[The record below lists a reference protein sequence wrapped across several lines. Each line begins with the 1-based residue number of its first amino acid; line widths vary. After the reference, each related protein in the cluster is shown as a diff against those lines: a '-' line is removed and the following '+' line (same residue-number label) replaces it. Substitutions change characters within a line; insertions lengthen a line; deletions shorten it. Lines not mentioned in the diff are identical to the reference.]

1 MMTRVMHISS
11 FTVSGRP
18 FGMLK
23 QYFVRRDDVFIRDFP
38 YLFGRDTSYDRI
50 LRNVVKDHGSGTYH
64 GMITYRHAPTDGS
77 MRTYPHAVADR
88 YWLRCFQAQ
97 IPLLSHYRVTGTSED
112 YSGRNEAH
120 VANRYW
126 TRVKEGNFKVHIGH
140 AKEMGVESKVKVN
153 AMLDHDL
160 FVIRTEYL
168 LEQFLSAF
176 CIRRTGLIIFQNQ
189 FVSLVLPVMRNIH
202 RMAYESFLARYKLH
216 YFFRCHK
223 VYLLLAHHVEKVSME
238 STSVYRI
245 PIWRILAPHFHLQLV
260 NPYFIKQLH
269 GHKSDVADAQWIAEC
284 PMKNFISSSFVPP
297 EDIQQFR
304 QYDRRIFVLDEE
316 IVRKLSKL
324 DAVMQRCNIRLSNYV
339 SNVDCKSY
347 KDVVRKISEGV
358 TDPEILIEEIHGRI
372 IKHHGRETILA
383 SLTGVVSQAEVDV
396 LRQLREELDLA
407 EEHKQECLE
416 RMLDI
421 CKEKYP
427 DELRRLQTIP
437 GVKERTATSLIAEIG
452 TDMSKFETANHLAA
466 WSGLRPRNDESN
478 RKFKSRR
485 ITHGNVYLRK
495 NIIQCAWA
503 ASRTKNCFF
512 SRFSYHQT
520 QVRKKNKMKVIVS
533 VARKL
538 LVAAWHVI
546 HDKTDYVDFQKQD
559 RQSPASNG

>member
-1 MMTRVMHISS
+1 MRSVC
-11 FTVSGRP
+11 G
-18 FGMLK
+18 L
-23 QYFVRRDDVFIRDFP
+23 DVHKDSV
-38 YLFGRDTSYDRI
+38 YLCI
-50 LRNVVKDHGSGTYH
+50 L
-64 GMITYRHAPTDGS
+64 
-77 MRTYPHAVADR
+77 
-88 YWLRCFQAQ
+88 
-97 IPLLSHYRVTGTSED
+97 SED
-112 YSGRNEAH
+112 GELI
-120 VANRYW
+120 
-126 TRVKEGNFKVHIGH
+126 EKVF
-140 AKEMGVESKVKVN
+140 GV
-153 AMLDHDL
+153 L
-160 FVIRTEYL
+160 T
-168 LEQFLSAF
+168 
-176 CIRRTGLIIFQNQ
+176 FQLHQ
-189 FVSLVLPVMRNIH
+189 MRD
-202 RMAYESFLARYKLH
+202 
-216 YFFRCHK
+216 
-223 VYLLLAHHVEKVSME
+223 LLLAHHVEKVSME
-238 STSVYRI
+238 STSVYWI

-260 NPYFIKQLH
+260 NPYFIKQLP

-284 PMKNFISSSFVPP
+284 TMKNLISSSFVPP
-297 EDIQQFR
+297 EDIQQLR
-304 QYDRRIFVLDEE
+304 QYDRRIFDLDEE

-358 TDPEILIEEIHGRI
+358 TDPEILIEVIHGRI

-383 SLTGVVSQAEVDV
+383 SLTGVVSQAEIDV

-416 RMLDI
+416 RMLEI
-421 CKEKYP
+421 CQEKYP

-437 GVKERTATSLIAEIG
+437 GVSERTATSLIAEIG

-495 NIIQCAWA
+495 NIIQCAWS
-503 ASRTKNCFF
+503 ASRTKDCFF

-520 QVRKKNKMKVIVS
+520 QVRKKNKMKVIVA

>member
-1 MMTRVMHISS
+1 MRSVC
-11 FTVSGRP
+11 G
-18 FGMLK
+18 L
-23 QYFVRRDDVFIRDFP
+23 DVHKDSV
-38 YLFGRDTSYDRI
+38 YLCI
-50 LRNVVKDHGSGTYH
+50 L
-64 GMITYRHAPTDGS
+64 
-77 MRTYPHAVADR
+77 
-88 YWLRCFQAQ
+88 
-97 IPLLSHYRVTGTSED
+97 SED
-112 YSGRNEAH
+112 GELI
-120 VANRYW
+120 
-126 TRVKEGNFKVHIGH
+126 EKVF
-140 AKEMGVESKVKVN
+140 GV
-153 AMLDHDL
+153 L
-160 FVIRTEYL
+160 T
-168 LEQFLSAF
+168 
-176 CIRRTGLIIFQNQ
+176 FQLHQ
-189 FVSLVLPVMRNIH
+189 MRD
-202 RMAYESFLARYKLH
+202 
-216 YFFRCHK
+216 
-223 VYLLLAHHVEKVSME
+223 LLLAHHVEKVSME
-238 STSVYRI
+238 STSVYWI

-260 NPYFIKQLH
+260 NPYFIKQLP

-284 PMKNFISSSFVPP
+284 TMKNLISSSFVPP
-297 EDIQQFR
+297 EDIQQLR
-304 QYDRRIFVLDEE
+304 QYDRRIFDLDEE

-407 EEHKQECLE
+407 EKHKQECLE
-416 RMLDI
+416 RMLEI
-421 CKEKYP
+421 CQEKYP

-452 TDMSKFETANHLAA
+452 TDMSKFETANHLTA

-495 NIIQCAWA
+495 NIIQCAWG

-520 QVRKKNKMKVIVS
+520 QVRKKNKMKVIVA

>member
-1 MMTRVMHISS
+1 MRSVC
-11 FTVSGRP
+11 G
-18 FGMLK
+18 L
-23 QYFVRRDDVFIRDFP
+23 DVHKDSV
-38 YLFGRDTSYDRI
+38 YLCI
-50 LRNVVKDHGSGTYH
+50 L
-64 GMITYRHAPTDGS
+64 
-77 MRTYPHAVADR
+77 
-88 YWLRCFQAQ
+88 
-97 IPLLSHYRVTGTSED
+97 SED
-112 YSGRNEAH
+112 GELI
-120 VANRYW
+120 
-126 TRVKEGNFKVHIGH
+126 EKVF
-140 AKEMGVESKVKVN
+140 GV
-153 AMLDHDL
+153 L
-160 FVIRTEYL
+160 T
-168 LEQFLSAF
+168 
-176 CIRRTGLIIFQNQ
+176 FQLHQ
-189 FVSLVLPVMRNIH
+189 MRD
-202 RMAYESFLARYKLH
+202 
-216 YFFRCHK
+216 
-223 VYLLLAHHVEKVSME
+223 LLLAHHVEKVSME
-238 STSVYRI
+238 STSVYWI
-245 PIWRILAPHFHLQLV
+245 PIWRILAPNFHLQLV
-260 NPYFIKQLH
+260 NPYFIKQLP

-284 PMKNFISSSFVPP
+284 TMKNLISSSFVPP
-297 EDIQQFR
+297 EDIQQLR
-304 QYDRRIFVLDEE
+304 QYDRRIFDLDEE

-416 RMLDI
+416 RMLEI
-421 CKEKYP
+421 CQEKYP

-452 TDMSKFETANHLAA
+452 TDMSKFETANHLTA

-495 NIIQCAWA
+495 NIIQCAWG

-520 QVRKKNKMKVIVS
+520 QVRKKNKMKVIVA

>member
-1 MMTRVMHISS
+1 MRSVC
-11 FTVSGRP
+11 G
-18 FGMLK
+18 L
-23 QYFVRRDDVFIRDFP
+23 DVHKDSV
-38 YLFGRDTSYDRI
+38 YLCI
-50 LRNVVKDHGSGTYH
+50 L
-64 GMITYRHAPTDGS
+64 
-77 MRTYPHAVADR
+77 
-88 YWLRCFQAQ
+88 
-97 IPLLSHYRVTGTSED
+97 SED
-112 YSGRNEAH
+112 GELI
-120 VANRYW
+120 
-126 TRVKEGNFKVHIGH
+126 EKVF
-140 AKEMGVESKVKVN
+140 GV
-153 AMLDHDL
+153 L
-160 FVIRTEYL
+160 T
-168 LEQFLSAF
+168 
-176 CIRRTGLIIFQNQ
+176 FQLHQ
-189 FVSLVLPVMRNIH
+189 MRD
-202 RMAYESFLARYKLH
+202 
-216 YFFRCHK
+216 
-223 VYLLLAHHVEKVSME
+223 LLLAHHVEKVSME
-238 STSVYRI
+238 STSVYWI

-260 NPYFIKQLH
+260 NPYFIKQLP

-284 PMKNFISSSFVPP
+284 TMKNLISSSFVPP
-297 EDIQQFR
+297 EDIQQLR
-304 QYDRRIFVLDEE
+304 QYDRRIFDLDEE

-358 TDPEILIEEIHGRI
+358 TDPEILIEVIHGRI

-383 SLTGVVSQAEVDV
+383 SLTGVVSQAEIDV

-416 RMLDI
+416 RMLEI
-421 CKEKYP
+421 CQEKYP

-503 ASRTKNCFF
+503 ASRTKDCFF

-520 QVRKKNKMKVIVS
+520 QVRKKNKMKVIVA

>member
-1 MMTRVMHISS
+1 MRSVCGLDVHKDSVYLCILNEDGELIEK
-11 FTVSGRP
+11 V
-18 FGMLK
+18 FGVLTFQLHQM
-23 QYFVRRDDVFIRDFP
+23 RD
-38 YLFGRDTSYDRI
+38 
-50 LRNVVKDHGSGTYH
+50 
-64 GMITYRHAPTDGS
+64 
-77 MRTYPHAVADR
+77 
-88 YWLRCFQAQ
+88 
-97 IPLLSHYRVTGTSED
+97 
-112 YSGRNEAH
+112 
-120 VANRYW
+120 
-126 TRVKEGNFKVHIGH
+126 
-140 AKEMGVESKVKVN
+140 
-153 AMLDHDL
+153 
-160 FVIRTEYL
+160 
-168 LEQFLSAF
+168 
-176 CIRRTGLIIFQNQ
+176 
-189 FVSLVLPVMRNIH
+189 
-202 RMAYESFLARYKLH
+202 
-216 YFFRCHK
+216 
-223 VYLLLAHHVEKVSME
+223 LLLAHHVETVSME
-238 STSVYRI
+238 STSVYWI

-260 NPYFIKQLH
+260 NPYFIKQLP

-284 PMKNFISSSFVPP
+284 TMKNLISSSFVPP
-297 EDIQQFR
+297 EDIQQLR
-304 QYDRRIFVLDEE
+304 QYDRRIFDLDEE

-383 SLTGVVSQAEVDV
+383 SLTGIISQAEIDV

-416 RMLDI
+416 RMLKI
-421 CKEKYP
+421 CQERYP

-503 ASRTKNCFF
+503 ASRTKDCFF
-512 SRFSYHQT
+512 SKFSYHQT
-520 QVRKKNKMKVIVS
+520 QVRKKNKMKVIVA

>member
-1 MMTRVMHISS
+1 MRSVC
-11 FTVSGRP
+11 G
-18 FGMLK
+18 L
-23 QYFVRRDDVFIRDFP
+23 DVHKDSV
-38 YLFGRDTSYDRI
+38 YLCI
-50 LRNVVKDHGSGTYH
+50 L
-64 GMITYRHAPTDGS
+64 
-77 MRTYPHAVADR
+77 
-88 YWLRCFQAQ
+88 
-97 IPLLSHYRVTGTSED
+97 SED
-112 YSGRNEAH
+112 GELI
-120 VANRYW
+120 
-126 TRVKEGNFKVHIGH
+126 EKVF
-140 AKEMGVESKVKVN
+140 GV
-153 AMLDHDL
+153 L
-160 FVIRTEYL
+160 T
-168 LEQFLSAF
+168 
-176 CIRRTGLIIFQNQ
+176 FQLHQ
-189 FVSLVLPVMRNIH
+189 MRD
-202 RMAYESFLARYKLH
+202 
-216 YFFRCHK
+216 
-223 VYLLLAHHVEKVSME
+223 LLLAHHVEKVSME
-238 STSVYRI
+238 STSVYWI

-260 NPYFIKQLH
+260 NPYFIKQLP

-284 PMKNFISSSFVPP
+284 TMKNLISSSFVPP
-297 EDIQQFR
+297 EDIQQLR
-304 QYDRRIFVLDEE
+304 QYDRRIFDLDEE

-358 TDPEILIEEIHGRI
+358 TDPEILIEVIHGRI

-383 SLTGVVSQAEVDV
+383 SLTGVVSQAEIDV

-520 QVRKKNKMKVIVS
+520 QVRKKNKMKVIVA

>member
-1 MMTRVMHISS
+1 M
-11 FTVSGRP
+11 FNP
-18 FGMLK
+18 LK
-23 QYFVRRDDVFIRDFP
+23 VRLMRSVCGLDVHKDSV
-38 YLFGRDTSYDRI
+38 YLCI
-50 LRNVVKDHGSGTYH
+50 L
-64 GMITYRHAPTDGS
+64 
-77 MRTYPHAVADR
+77 
-88 YWLRCFQAQ
+88 
-97 IPLLSHYRVTGTSED
+97 SED
-112 YSGRNEAH
+112 GELI
-120 VANRYW
+120 
-126 TRVKEGNFKVHIGH
+126 EKVF
-140 AKEMGVESKVKVN
+140 GV
-153 AMLDHDL
+153 L
-160 FVIRTEYL
+160 T
-168 LEQFLSAF
+168 
-176 CIRRTGLIIFQNQ
+176 FQLHQ
-189 FVSLVLPVMRNIH
+189 MRD
-202 RMAYESFLARYKLH
+202 
-216 YFFRCHK
+216 
-223 VYLLLAHHVEKVSME
+223 LLLAHHVEKVSME
-238 STSVYRI
+238 STSVYWI

-260 NPYFIKQLH
+260 NPYFIKQLP

-284 PMKNFISSSFVPP
+284 TMKNLISSSFVPP
-297 EDIQQFR
+297 EDIQQLR
-304 QYDRRIFVLDEE
+304 QYDRRIFDLDEE

-358 TDPEILIEEIHGRI
+358 TDPEILIEVIHGRI

-383 SLTGVVSQAEVDV
+383 SLTGVVSQAEIDV

-416 RMLDI
+416 RMLEI

-437 GVKERTATSLIAEIG
+437 GVSERTATSLIAEIG

-495 NIIQCAWA
+495 NIIQCAWS
-503 ASRTKNCFF
+503 ASRTKDCFF

-520 QVRKKNKMKVIVS
+520 QVRKKNKMKVIVA

>member
-1 MMTRVMHISS
+1 MRSVC
-11 FTVSGRP
+11 G
-18 FGMLK
+18 L
-23 QYFVRRDDVFIRDFP
+23 DVHKDSV
-38 YLFGRDTSYDRI
+38 YLCI
-50 LRNVVKDHGSGTYH
+50 L
-64 GMITYRHAPTDGS
+64 
-77 MRTYPHAVADR
+77 
-88 YWLRCFQAQ
+88 
-97 IPLLSHYRVTGTSED
+97 SED
-112 YSGRNEAH
+112 GELI
-120 VANRYW
+120 
-126 TRVKEGNFKVHIGH
+126 EKVF
-140 AKEMGVESKVKVN
+140 GV
-153 AMLDHDL
+153 L
-160 FVIRTEYL
+160 T
-168 LEQFLSAF
+168 
-176 CIRRTGLIIFQNQ
+176 FQLHQ
-189 FVSLVLPVMRNIH
+189 MRD
-202 RMAYESFLARYKLH
+202 
-216 YFFRCHK
+216 
-223 VYLLLAHHVEKVSME
+223 LLLAHHVEKVSME
-238 STSVYRI
+238 STSVYWI

-260 NPYFIKQLH
+260 NPYFIKQLP

-284 PMKNFISSSFVPP
+284 TMKNLISSSFVPP
-297 EDIQQFR
+297 EDIQQLR
-304 QYDRRIFVLDEE
+304 QYDRRIFDLDEE

-358 TDPEILIEEIHGRI
+358 TDPEILIEVIHGRI

-383 SLTGVVSQAEVDV
+383 SLTGVVSQAEIDV

-416 RMLDI
+416 RMLEI
-421 CKEKYP
+421 CQEKYP
-427 DELRRLQTIP
+427 DELRRLQTLP
-437 GVKERTATSLIAEIG
+437 GVSERTATSLIAEIG

-503 ASRTKNCFF
+503 ASRTKDCFF

-520 QVRKKNKMKVIVS
+520 QVRKKNKMKVIVA

>member
-1 MMTRVMHISS
+1 MRSVC
-11 FTVSGRP
+11 G
-18 FGMLK
+18 L
-23 QYFVRRDDVFIRDFP
+23 DVHKDSV
-38 YLFGRDTSYDRI
+38 YLCI
-50 LRNVVKDHGSGTYH
+50 L
-64 GMITYRHAPTDGS
+64 
-77 MRTYPHAVADR
+77 
-88 YWLRCFQAQ
+88 
-97 IPLLSHYRVTGTSED
+97 SED
-112 YSGRNEAH
+112 GELI
-120 VANRYW
+120 
-126 TRVKEGNFKVHIGH
+126 EKVF
-140 AKEMGVESKVKVN
+140 GV
-153 AMLDHDL
+153 L
-160 FVIRTEYL
+160 T
-168 LEQFLSAF
+168 
-176 CIRRTGLIIFQNQ
+176 FQLHQ
-189 FVSLVLPVMRNIH
+189 MRD
-202 RMAYESFLARYKLH
+202 
-216 YFFRCHK
+216 
-223 VYLLLAHHVEKVSME
+223 LLLAHHVEEVSME
-238 STSVYRI
+238 STSVYWI

-260 NPYFIKQLH
+260 NPYFIKQLP

-284 PMKNFISSSFVPP
+284 TMKNLISSSFVPP
-297 EDIQQFR
+297 EDIQQLR
-304 QYDRRIFVLDEE
+304 QYDRRIFDLDEE

-339 SNVDCKSY
+339 SNVDSKSY

-383 SLTGVVSQAEVDV
+383 SLTGVISQAEIDV

-416 RMLDI
+416 RMLEI
-421 CKEKYP
+421 CQEKYP

-520 QVRKKNKMKVIVS
+520 QVRKKNKMKVIVA

>member
-1 MMTRVMHISS
+1 M
-11 FTVSGRP
+11 FNP
-18 FGMLK
+18 LK
-23 QYFVRRDDVFIRDFP
+23 VRLMRSVCGLDVHKDSV
-38 YLFGRDTSYDRI
+38 YLCI
-50 LRNVVKDHGSGTYH
+50 L
-64 GMITYRHAPTDGS
+64 
-77 MRTYPHAVADR
+77 
-88 YWLRCFQAQ
+88 
-97 IPLLSHYRVTGTSED
+97 SED
-112 YSGRNEAH
+112 GELI
-120 VANRYW
+120 
-126 TRVKEGNFKVHIGH
+126 EKVF
-140 AKEMGVESKVKVN
+140 GV
-153 AMLDHDL
+153 L
-160 FVIRTEYL
+160 T
-168 LEQFLSAF
+168 
-176 CIRRTGLIIFQNQ
+176 FQLHQ
-189 FVSLVLPVMRNIH
+189 MRD
-202 RMAYESFLARYKLH
+202 
-216 YFFRCHK
+216 
-223 VYLLLAHHVEKVSME
+223 LLLAHHVEKVSME
-238 STSVYRI
+238 STSVYWI

-260 NPYFIKQLH
+260 NPYFIKQLP

-284 PMKNFISSSFVPP
+284 TMKNLISSSFVPP
-297 EDIQQFR
+297 EDIQQLR
-304 QYDRRIFVLDEE
+304 QYDRRIFDLDEE

-358 TDPEILIEEIHGRI
+358 TDPEILIEVIHGRI

-383 SLTGVVSQAEVDV
+383 SLTGVVSQAEIDV

-416 RMLDI
+416 RMLEI
-421 CKEKYP
+421 CQEKYP

-437 GVKERTATSLIAEIG
+437 GVRERTATSLIAEIG

-495 NIIQCAWA
+495 NIIQCAWS
-503 ASRTKNCFF
+503 ASRTKDCFF

-520 QVRKKNKMKVIVS
+520 QVRKKNKMKVIVA

>member
-1 MMTRVMHISS
+1 MRSVC
-11 FTVSGRP
+11 G
-18 FGMLK
+18 L
-23 QYFVRRDDVFIRDFP
+23 DVHKDSV
-38 YLFGRDTSYDRI
+38 YLCI
-50 LRNVVKDHGSGTYH
+50 L
-64 GMITYRHAPTDGS
+64 
-77 MRTYPHAVADR
+77 
-88 YWLRCFQAQ
+88 
-97 IPLLSHYRVTGTSED
+97 SED
-112 YSGRNEAH
+112 GELI
-120 VANRYW
+120 
-126 TRVKEGNFKVHIGH
+126 EKVF
-140 AKEMGVESKVKVN
+140 GV
-153 AMLDHDL
+153 L
-160 FVIRTEYL
+160 T
-168 LEQFLSAF
+168 
-176 CIRRTGLIIFQNQ
+176 FQLHQ
-189 FVSLVLPVMRNIH
+189 MRD
-202 RMAYESFLARYKLH
+202 
-216 YFFRCHK
+216 
-223 VYLLLAHHVEKVSME
+223 LLLAHHVEKVSME
-238 STSVYRI
+238 STSVYWI

-260 NPYFIKQLH
+260 NPYFIKQLP

-284 PMKNFISSSFVPP
+284 TMKNLISSSFVPP
-297 EDIQQFR
+297 EDIQQLR
-304 QYDRRIFVLDEE
+304 QYDRRIFDLDEE

-503 ASRTKNCFF
+503 ASRTKDCFF

-520 QVRKKNKMKVIVS
+520 QVRKKNKMKVIVA

>member
-1 MMTRVMHISS
+1 M
-11 FTVSGRP
+11 FNP
-18 FGMLK
+18 LK
-23 QYFVRRDDVFIRDFP
+23 VRLMRSVCGLDVHKDSV
-38 YLFGRDTSYDRI
+38 YLCI
-50 LRNVVKDHGSGTYH
+50 L
-64 GMITYRHAPTDGS
+64 
-77 MRTYPHAVADR
+77 
-88 YWLRCFQAQ
+88 
-97 IPLLSHYRVTGTSED
+97 SED
-112 YSGRNEAH
+112 GELI
-120 VANRYW
+120 
-126 TRVKEGNFKVHIGH
+126 EKVF
-140 AKEMGVESKVKVN
+140 GV
-153 AMLDHDL
+153 L
-160 FVIRTEYL
+160 T
-168 LEQFLSAF
+168 
-176 CIRRTGLIIFQNQ
+176 FQLHQ
-189 FVSLVLPVMRNIH
+189 MRD
-202 RMAYESFLARYKLH
+202 
-216 YFFRCHK
+216 
-223 VYLLLAHHVEKVSME
+223 LLLAHHVEKVSME
-238 STSVYRI
+238 STSVYWI

-260 NPYFIKQLH
+260 NPYFIKQLP

-284 PMKNFISSSFVPP
+284 TMKNLISSSFVPP
-297 EDIQQFR
+297 EDIQQLR
-304 QYDRRIFVLDEE
+304 QYDRRIFDLDEE

-358 TDPEILIEEIHGRI
+358 TDPEILIEVIHGRI

-383 SLTGVVSQAEVDV
+383 SLTGVVSQAEIDV

-416 RMLDI
+416 RMLEI
-421 CKEKYP
+421 CQEKYP

-437 GVKERTATSLIAEIG
+437 GVRERTATSLIAEIG

-503 ASRTKNCFF
+503 ASRTKDCFF

-520 QVRKKNKMKVIVS
+520 QVRKKNKMKVIVA

-559 RQSPASNG
+559 RQSSASNG

>member
-1 MMTRVMHISS
+1 MRSVC
-11 FTVSGRP
+11 G
-18 FGMLK
+18 L
-23 QYFVRRDDVFIRDFP
+23 DVHKDSV
-38 YLFGRDTSYDRI
+38 YLCI
-50 LRNVVKDHGSGTYH
+50 L
-64 GMITYRHAPTDGS
+64 
-77 MRTYPHAVADR
+77 
-88 YWLRCFQAQ
+88 
-97 IPLLSHYRVTGTSED
+97 SED
-112 YSGRNEAH
+112 GELI
-120 VANRYW
+120 
-126 TRVKEGNFKVHIGH
+126 EKVF
-140 AKEMGVESKVKVN
+140 GV
-153 AMLDHDL
+153 L
-160 FVIRTEYL
+160 T
-168 LEQFLSAF
+168 
-176 CIRRTGLIIFQNQ
+176 FQLHQ
-189 FVSLVLPVMRNIH
+189 MRD
-202 RMAYESFLARYKLH
+202 
-216 YFFRCHK
+216 
-223 VYLLLAHHVEKVSME
+223 LLLAHHVEKVSME
-238 STSVYRI
+238 STSVYWI

-260 NPYFIKQLH
+260 NPYFIKQLP

-284 PMKNFISSSFVPP
+284 TMKNLISSSFVPP
-297 EDIQQFR
+297 EDIQQLR
-304 QYDRRIFVLDEE
+304 QYDRRIFDLDEE

-358 TDPEILIEEIHGRI
+358 TDPEILIEVIHGRI

-383 SLTGVVSQAEVDV
+383 SLTGVVSQAEIDV

-416 RMLDI
+416 RMLEI
-421 CKEKYP
+421 CQEKYP

-437 GVKERTATSLIAEIG
+437 GVRERTATSLIAEIG

-503 ASRTKNCFF
+503 ASRTKDCFF
-512 SRFSYHQT
+512 SRFSYYQT
-520 QVRKKNKMKVIVS
+520 QVRKKNKMKVIVA

-559 RQSPASNG
+559 RQSSASNG

>member
-1 MMTRVMHISS
+1 MRSVC
-11 FTVSGRP
+11 G
-18 FGMLK
+18 L
-23 QYFVRRDDVFIRDFP
+23 DVHKDSV
-38 YLFGRDTSYDRI
+38 YLCI
-50 LRNVVKDHGSGTYH
+50 L
-64 GMITYRHAPTDGS
+64 
-77 MRTYPHAVADR
+77 
-88 YWLRCFQAQ
+88 
-97 IPLLSHYRVTGTSED
+97 SED
-112 YSGRNEAH
+112 GELI
-120 VANRYW
+120 
-126 TRVKEGNFKVHIGH
+126 EKVF
-140 AKEMGVESKVKVN
+140 GV
-153 AMLDHDL
+153 L
-160 FVIRTEYL
+160 T
-168 LEQFLSAF
+168 
-176 CIRRTGLIIFQNQ
+176 FQLHQ
-189 FVSLVLPVMRNIH
+189 MRD
-202 RMAYESFLARYKLH
+202 
-216 YFFRCHK
+216 
-223 VYLLLAHHVEKVSME
+223 LLLAHHVEKVSME
-238 STSVYRI
+238 STSVYWI

-260 NPYFIKQLH
+260 NPYFIKQLP

-284 PMKNFISSSFVPP
+284 TMKNLISSSFVPP
-297 EDIQQFR
+297 EDIQQLR
-304 QYDRRIFVLDEE
+304 QYDRRIFDLDEE

-324 DAVMQRCNIRLSNYV
+324 DAVMQRCNIRLGNYV

-358 TDPEILIEEIHGRI
+358 TDPEILIEVIHGRI

-383 SLTGVVSQAEVDV
+383 SLTGVVSQAEIDV

-416 RMLDI
+416 RMLEI
-421 CKEKYP
+421 CQEKYP

-437 GVKERTATSLIAEIG
+437 GVSERTATSLIAEIG

-520 QVRKKNKMKVIVS
+520 QVRKKNKMKVIVA

>member
-1 MMTRVMHISS
+1 MRSVC
-11 FTVSGRP
+11 G
-18 FGMLK
+18 L
-23 QYFVRRDDVFIRDFP
+23 DVHKDSV
-38 YLFGRDTSYDRI
+38 YLCI
-50 LRNVVKDHGSGTYH
+50 L
-64 GMITYRHAPTDGS
+64 
-77 MRTYPHAVADR
+77 
-88 YWLRCFQAQ
+88 
-97 IPLLSHYRVTGTSED
+97 SED
-112 YSGRNEAH
+112 GELI
-120 VANRYW
+120 
-126 TRVKEGNFKVHIGH
+126 EKVF
-140 AKEMGVESKVKVN
+140 GV
-153 AMLDHDL
+153 L
-160 FVIRTEYL
+160 T
-168 LEQFLSAF
+168 
-176 CIRRTGLIIFQNQ
+176 FQLHQ
-189 FVSLVLPVMRNIH
+189 MRD
-202 RMAYESFLARYKLH
+202 
-216 YFFRCHK
+216 
-223 VYLLLAHHVEKVSME
+223 LLLAHHVEKVSME
-238 STSVYRI
+238 STSVYWI

-260 NPYFIKQLH
+260 NPYFIKQLP

-284 PMKNFISSSFVPP
+284 TMKNLISSSFVPP
-297 EDIQQFR
+297 EDIQQLR
-304 QYDRRIFVLDEE
+304 QYDRRIFDLDEE

-358 TDPEILIEEIHGRI
+358 TDPEILIEVIHGRI

-383 SLTGVVSQAEVDV
+383 SLTGVVSQAEIDV

-416 RMLDI
+416 RMLEI
-421 CKEKYP
+421 CQEKYP

-437 GVKERTATSLIAEIG
+437 GVSERTATSLIAEIG

-503 ASRTKNCFF
+503 ASRTKDCFF
-512 SRFSYHQT
+512 SRFSYYQT
-520 QVRKKNKMKVIVS
+520 QVRKKNKMKVIVA

>member
-1 MMTRVMHISS
+1 MRSVC
-11 FTVSGRP
+11 G
-18 FGMLK
+18 L
-23 QYFVRRDDVFIRDFP
+23 DVHKDSV
-38 YLFGRDTSYDRI
+38 YLCI
-50 LRNVVKDHGSGTYH
+50 L
-64 GMITYRHAPTDGS
+64 
-77 MRTYPHAVADR
+77 
-88 YWLRCFQAQ
+88 
-97 IPLLSHYRVTGTSED
+97 SED
-112 YSGRNEAH
+112 GELI
-120 VANRYW
+120 
-126 TRVKEGNFKVHIGH
+126 EKVF
-140 AKEMGVESKVKVN
+140 GV
-153 AMLDHDL
+153 L
-160 FVIRTEYL
+160 T
-168 LEQFLSAF
+168 
-176 CIRRTGLIIFQNQ
+176 FQLHQ
-189 FVSLVLPVMRNIH
+189 MRD
-202 RMAYESFLARYKLH
+202 
-216 YFFRCHK
+216 
-223 VYLLLAHHVEKVSME
+223 LLLAHHVEKVSME
-238 STSVYRI
+238 STSVYWI

-260 NPYFIKQLH
+260 NPYFIKQLP

-284 PMKNFISSSFVPP
+284 TMKNLISSSFVPP
-297 EDIQQFR
+297 EDIQQLR
-304 QYDRRIFVLDEE
+304 QYDRRIFDLDEE

-416 RMLDI
+416 RMLKI
-421 CKEKYP
+421 CQEKYP

-437 GVKERTATSLIAEIG
+437 GVSERTATSLIAEIG
-452 TDMSKFETANHLAA
+452 TDMSKFETANHLTA

-495 NIIQCAWA
+495 NIIQCAWG

-520 QVRKKNKMKVIVS
+520 QVRKKNKMKVIVA

>member
-1 MMTRVMHISS
+1 MRSVC
-11 FTVSGRP
+11 G
-18 FGMLK
+18 L
-23 QYFVRRDDVFIRDFP
+23 DVHKDSV
-38 YLFGRDTSYDRI
+38 YLCI
-50 LRNVVKDHGSGTYH
+50 L
-64 GMITYRHAPTDGS
+64 
-77 MRTYPHAVADR
+77 
-88 YWLRCFQAQ
+88 
-97 IPLLSHYRVTGTSED
+97 SED
-112 YSGRNEAH
+112 GELI
-120 VANRYW
+120 
-126 TRVKEGNFKVHIGH
+126 EKVF
-140 AKEMGVESKVKVN
+140 GV
-153 AMLDHDL
+153 L
-160 FVIRTEYL
+160 T
-168 LEQFLSAF
+168 
-176 CIRRTGLIIFQNQ
+176 FQLHQ
-189 FVSLVLPVMRNIH
+189 MRD
-202 RMAYESFLARYKLH
+202 
-216 YFFRCHK
+216 
-223 VYLLLAHHVEKVSME
+223 LLLAHHVEKVSME
-238 STSVYRI
+238 STSVYWI

-260 NPYFIKQLH
+260 NPYFIKQLP

-284 PMKNFISSSFVPP
+284 TMKNLISSSFVPP
-297 EDIQQFR
+297 EDIQQLR
-304 QYDRRIFVLDEE
+304 QYDRRIFDLDEE

-416 RMLDI
+416 RMLEI
-421 CKEKYP
+421 CQEKYP

-437 GVKERTATSLIAEIG
+437 GVSERTATSLIAEIG

-495 NIIQCAWA
+495 NIIQCAWG

-520 QVRKKNKMKVIVS
+520 QVRKKNKMKVIVA

>member
-1 MMTRVMHISS
+1 MRSVC
-11 FTVSGRP
+11 G
-18 FGMLK
+18 L
-23 QYFVRRDDVFIRDFP
+23 DVHKDSV
-38 YLFGRDTSYDRI
+38 YLCI
-50 LRNVVKDHGSGTYH
+50 L
-64 GMITYRHAPTDGS
+64 
-77 MRTYPHAVADR
+77 
-88 YWLRCFQAQ
+88 
-97 IPLLSHYRVTGTSED
+97 SED
-112 YSGRNEAH
+112 GELI
-120 VANRYW
+120 
-126 TRVKEGNFKVHIGH
+126 EKVF
-140 AKEMGVESKVKVN
+140 GV
-153 AMLDHDL
+153 L
-160 FVIRTEYL
+160 T
-168 LEQFLSAF
+168 
-176 CIRRTGLIIFQNQ
+176 FQLHQ
-189 FVSLVLPVMRNIH
+189 MRD
-202 RMAYESFLARYKLH
+202 
-216 YFFRCHK
+216 
-223 VYLLLAHHVEKVSME
+223 LLLAHHVEKVSME
-238 STSVYRI
+238 STSVYWI
-245 PIWRILAPHFHLQLV
+245 PIWRILAPNFHLQLV
-260 NPYFIKQLH
+260 NPYFIKQLP

-284 PMKNFISSSFVPP
+284 TMKNLISSSFVPP
-297 EDIQQFR
+297 EDIQQLR
-304 QYDRRIFVLDEE
+304 QYDRRIFDLDEE

-383 SLTGVVSQAEVDV
+383 SLTGVVSQAEIDV

-416 RMLDI
+416 RMLEI
-421 CKEKYP
+421 CQEKYP

-520 QVRKKNKMKVIVS
+520 QVRKKNKMKVIVA

>member
-1 MMTRVMHISS
+1 MRSVCGLDVHKDSVYLCILSENGELIEK
-11 FTVSGRP
+11 V
-18 FGMLK
+18 FGVLTFQLHQM
-23 QYFVRRDDVFIRDFP
+23 RD
-38 YLFGRDTSYDRI
+38 
-50 LRNVVKDHGSGTYH
+50 
-64 GMITYRHAPTDGS
+64 
-77 MRTYPHAVADR
+77 
-88 YWLRCFQAQ
+88 
-97 IPLLSHYRVTGTSED
+97 
-112 YSGRNEAH
+112 
-120 VANRYW
+120 
-126 TRVKEGNFKVHIGH
+126 
-140 AKEMGVESKVKVN
+140 
-153 AMLDHDL
+153 
-160 FVIRTEYL
+160 
-168 LEQFLSAF
+168 
-176 CIRRTGLIIFQNQ
+176 
-189 FVSLVLPVMRNIH
+189 
-202 RMAYESFLARYKLH
+202 
-216 YFFRCHK
+216 
-223 VYLLLAHHVEKVSME
+223 LLLAHHVEKVSME
-238 STSVYRI
+238 STSVYWI

-260 NPYFIKQLH
+260 NPYFIKQLP

-284 PMKNFISSSFVPP
+284 TMKNLISSSFVPP
-297 EDIQQFR
+297 EDIQQLR
-304 QYDRRIFVLDEE
+304 QYDRRIFDLDEE

-358 TDPEILIEEIHGRI
+358 TDPEILIEVIHGRI

-383 SLTGVVSQAEVDV
+383 SLTGVVSQAEIDV

-416 RMLDI
+416 RMLEI
-421 CKEKYP
+421 CQEKYP

-437 GVKERTATSLIAEIG
+437 GVSERTATSLIAEIG

-495 NIIQCAWA
+495 NIIQCAWS
-503 ASRTKNCFF
+503 ASRTKDCFF

-520 QVRKKNKMKVIVS
+520 QVRKKNKMKVIVA

-559 RQSPASNG
+559 RQSSASNG

>member
-1 MMTRVMHISS
+1 M
-11 FTVSGRP
+11 FNP
-18 FGMLK
+18 LK
-23 QYFVRRDDVFIRDFP
+23 VRLMRSVCGLDVHKDSV
-38 YLFGRDTSYDRI
+38 YLCI
-50 LRNVVKDHGSGTYH
+50 L
-64 GMITYRHAPTDGS
+64 
-77 MRTYPHAVADR
+77 
-88 YWLRCFQAQ
+88 
-97 IPLLSHYRVTGTSED
+97 SED
-112 YSGRNEAH
+112 GELI
-120 VANRYW
+120 
-126 TRVKEGNFKVHIGH
+126 EKVF
-140 AKEMGVESKVKVN
+140 GV
-153 AMLDHDL
+153 L
-160 FVIRTEYL
+160 T
-168 LEQFLSAF
+168 
-176 CIRRTGLIIFQNQ
+176 FQLHQ
-189 FVSLVLPVMRNIH
+189 MRD
-202 RMAYESFLARYKLH
+202 
-216 YFFRCHK
+216 
-223 VYLLLAHHVEKVSME
+223 LLLAHHVEKVSME
-238 STSVYRI
+238 STSVYWI

-260 NPYFIKQLH
+260 NPYFIKQLP

-284 PMKNFISSSFVPP
+284 TMKNLISSSFVPP
-297 EDIQQFR
+297 EDIQQLR
-304 QYDRRIFVLDEE
+304 QYDRRIFDLDEE

-358 TDPEILIEEIHGRI
+358 TDPEILIEVIHGRI

-383 SLTGVVSQAEVDV
+383 SLTGVVSQAEIDV

-437 GVKERTATSLIAEIG
+437 GVSERTATSLIAEIG

-495 NIIQCAWA
+495 NIIQCAWS
-503 ASRTKNCFF
+503 ASRTKDCFF

-520 QVRKKNKMKVIVS
+520 QVRKKNKMKVIVA

>member
-1 MMTRVMHISS
+1 MRSVC
-11 FTVSGRP
+11 G
-18 FGMLK
+18 L
-23 QYFVRRDDVFIRDFP
+23 DVHKDSV
-38 YLFGRDTSYDRI
+38 YLCI
-50 LRNVVKDHGSGTYH
+50 L
-64 GMITYRHAPTDGS
+64 
-77 MRTYPHAVADR
+77 
-88 YWLRCFQAQ
+88 
-97 IPLLSHYRVTGTSED
+97 SED
-112 YSGRNEAH
+112 GELI
-120 VANRYW
+120 
-126 TRVKEGNFKVHIGH
+126 EKVF
-140 AKEMGVESKVKVN
+140 GV
-153 AMLDHDL
+153 L
-160 FVIRTEYL
+160 T
-168 LEQFLSAF
+168 
-176 CIRRTGLIIFQNQ
+176 FQLHQ
-189 FVSLVLPVMRNIH
+189 MRD
-202 RMAYESFLARYKLH
+202 
-216 YFFRCHK
+216 
-223 VYLLLAHHVEKVSME
+223 LLLAHHVEKVSME
-238 STSVYRI
+238 STSVYWI

-260 NPYFIKQLH
+260 NPYFIKQLP

-284 PMKNFISSSFVPP
+284 TMKNLISSSFVPP
-297 EDIQQFR
+297 EDIQQLR
-304 QYDRRIFVLDEE
+304 QYDRRIFDLDEE

-324 DAVMQRCNIRLSNYV
+324 DAVMQRCNIRLGNYV

-383 SLTGVVSQAEVDV
+383 SLTGVVSQAEIDV

-416 RMLDI
+416 RMLEI
-421 CKEKYP
+421 CQEKYP

-495 NIIQCAWA
+495 NIIQCAWG

-520 QVRKKNKMKVIVS
+520 QVRKKNKMKVIVA

>member
-1 MMTRVMHISS
+1 MRSVC
-11 FTVSGRP
+11 G
-18 FGMLK
+18 L
-23 QYFVRRDDVFIRDFP
+23 DVHKDSV
-38 YLFGRDTSYDRI
+38 YLCI
-50 LRNVVKDHGSGTYH
+50 L
-64 GMITYRHAPTDGS
+64 
-77 MRTYPHAVADR
+77 
-88 YWLRCFQAQ
+88 
-97 IPLLSHYRVTGTSED
+97 SED
-112 YSGRNEAH
+112 GELI
-120 VANRYW
+120 
-126 TRVKEGNFKVHIGH
+126 EKVF
-140 AKEMGVESKVKVN
+140 GV
-153 AMLDHDL
+153 L
-160 FVIRTEYL
+160 T
-168 LEQFLSAF
+168 
-176 CIRRTGLIIFQNQ
+176 FQLHQ
-189 FVSLVLPVMRNIH
+189 MRD
-202 RMAYESFLARYKLH
+202 
-216 YFFRCHK
+216 
-223 VYLLLAHHVEKVSME
+223 LLLAHHVEKVSVE
-238 STSVYRI
+238 STSVYWI

-260 NPYFIKQLH
+260 NPYFIKQLP

-284 PMKNFISSSFVPP
+284 TMKNLISSSFVPP
-297 EDIQQFR
+297 EDIQQLR
-304 QYDRRIFVLDEE
+304 QYDRRIFDLDEE

-383 SLTGVVSQAEVDV
+383 SLTGVVSQAEIDV

-495 NIIQCAWA
+495 NIIQCAWG

-520 QVRKKNKMKVIVS
+520 QVRKKNKMKVIVA

>member
-1 MMTRVMHISS
+1 MRSVCGLDVHKDSVYLCILSENGELIEK
-11 FTVSGRP
+11 V
-18 FGMLK
+18 FGVLTFQLHQM
-23 QYFVRRDDVFIRDFP
+23 RD
-38 YLFGRDTSYDRI
+38 
-50 LRNVVKDHGSGTYH
+50 
-64 GMITYRHAPTDGS
+64 
-77 MRTYPHAVADR
+77 
-88 YWLRCFQAQ
+88 
-97 IPLLSHYRVTGTSED
+97 
-112 YSGRNEAH
+112 
-120 VANRYW
+120 
-126 TRVKEGNFKVHIGH
+126 
-140 AKEMGVESKVKVN
+140 
-153 AMLDHDL
+153 
-160 FVIRTEYL
+160 
-168 LEQFLSAF
+168 
-176 CIRRTGLIIFQNQ
+176 
-189 FVSLVLPVMRNIH
+189 
-202 RMAYESFLARYKLH
+202 
-216 YFFRCHK
+216 
-223 VYLLLAHHVEKVSME
+223 LLLAHHVEKVSME
-238 STSVYRI
+238 STSVYWI

-260 NPYFIKQLH
+260 NPYFIKQLP

-284 PMKNFISSSFVPP
+284 TMKNLISSSFVPP
-297 EDIQQFR
+297 EDIQQLR
-304 QYDRRIFVLDEE
+304 QYDRRIFDLDEE

-324 DAVMQRCNIRLSNYV
+324 DAVMQRCNIRLGNYV

-383 SLTGVVSQAEVDV
+383 SLTGVVSQAEIDV

-416 RMLDI
+416 RMLEI
-421 CKEKYP
+421 CQEKYP

-437 GVKERTATSLIAEIG
+437 GVRERTATSLIAEIG

-503 ASRTKNCFF
+503 ASRTKDCFF

-520 QVRKKNKMKVIVS
+520 QVRKKNKMKVIVA

-559 RQSPASNG
+559 RQSSASNG

>member
-1 MMTRVMHISS
+1 MRSVC
-11 FTVSGRP
+11 G
-18 FGMLK
+18 L
-23 QYFVRRDDVFIRDFP
+23 DVHKDSV
-38 YLFGRDTSYDRI
+38 YLCI
-50 LRNVVKDHGSGTYH
+50 L
-64 GMITYRHAPTDGS
+64 
-77 MRTYPHAVADR
+77 
-88 YWLRCFQAQ
+88 
-97 IPLLSHYRVTGTSED
+97 SED
-112 YSGRNEAH
+112 GELI
-120 VANRYW
+120 
-126 TRVKEGNFKVHIGH
+126 EKVF
-140 AKEMGVESKVKVN
+140 GV
-153 AMLDHDL
+153 L
-160 FVIRTEYL
+160 T
-168 LEQFLSAF
+168 
-176 CIRRTGLIIFQNQ
+176 FQLHQ
-189 FVSLVLPVMRNIH
+189 MRD
-202 RMAYESFLARYKLH
+202 
-216 YFFRCHK
+216 
-223 VYLLLAHHVEKVSME
+223 LLLAHHVEKVSME
-238 STSVYRI
+238 STSVYWI
-245 PIWRILAPHFHLQLV
+245 PIWRILAPNFHLQLV
-260 NPYFIKQLH
+260 NPYFIKQLP

-284 PMKNFISSSFVPP
+284 TMKNLISSSFVPP
-297 EDIQQFR
+297 EDIQQLR
-304 QYDRRIFVLDEE
+304 QYDRRIFDLDEE

-383 SLTGVVSQAEVDV
+383 SLTGVVSQAEIDV
-396 LRQLREELDLA
+396 VRQLREELDLA

-520 QVRKKNKMKVIVS
+520 QVRKKNKMKVIVA

>member
-1 MMTRVMHISS
+1 MRSVCGLDVHKDSVYLCILSENGELIEK
-11 FTVSGRP
+11 V
-18 FGMLK
+18 FGVLTFQLHQM
-23 QYFVRRDDVFIRDFP
+23 RD
-38 YLFGRDTSYDRI
+38 
-50 LRNVVKDHGSGTYH
+50 
-64 GMITYRHAPTDGS
+64 
-77 MRTYPHAVADR
+77 
-88 YWLRCFQAQ
+88 
-97 IPLLSHYRVTGTSED
+97 
-112 YSGRNEAH
+112 
-120 VANRYW
+120 
-126 TRVKEGNFKVHIGH
+126 
-140 AKEMGVESKVKVN
+140 
-153 AMLDHDL
+153 
-160 FVIRTEYL
+160 
-168 LEQFLSAF
+168 
-176 CIRRTGLIIFQNQ
+176 
-189 FVSLVLPVMRNIH
+189 
-202 RMAYESFLARYKLH
+202 
-216 YFFRCHK
+216 
-223 VYLLLAHHVEKVSME
+223 LLLAHHVEKVSME
-238 STSVYRI
+238 STSVYWI

-260 NPYFIKQLH
+260 NPYFIKQLP

-284 PMKNFISSSFVPP
+284 TMKNLISSSFVPP
-297 EDIQQFR
+297 EDIQQLR
-304 QYDRRIFVLDEE
+304 QYDRRIFDLDEE

-383 SLTGVVSQAEVDV
+383 SLTGVVSQAEIDV

-416 RMLDI
+416 RMLEI
-421 CKEKYP
+421 CQEKYP

-437 GVKERTATSLIAEIG
+437 GVRERTATSLIAEIG

-503 ASRTKNCFF
+503 ASRTKDCFF

-520 QVRKKNKMKVIVS
+520 QVRKKNKMKVIVA

>member
-1 MMTRVMHISS
+1 MRSVC
-11 FTVSGRP
+11 G
-18 FGMLK
+18 L
-23 QYFVRRDDVFIRDFP
+23 DVHKDSV
-38 YLFGRDTSYDRI
+38 YLCI
-50 LRNVVKDHGSGTYH
+50 L
-64 GMITYRHAPTDGS
+64 
-77 MRTYPHAVADR
+77 
-88 YWLRCFQAQ
+88 
-97 IPLLSHYRVTGTSED
+97 SED
-112 YSGRNEAH
+112 GELI
-120 VANRYW
+120 
-126 TRVKEGNFKVHIGH
+126 EKVF
-140 AKEMGVESKVKVN
+140 GV
-153 AMLDHDL
+153 L
-160 FVIRTEYL
+160 T
-168 LEQFLSAF
+168 
-176 CIRRTGLIIFQNQ
+176 FQLHQ
-189 FVSLVLPVMRNIH
+189 MRD
-202 RMAYESFLARYKLH
+202 
-216 YFFRCHK
+216 
-223 VYLLLAHHVEKVSME
+223 LLLAHHVEKVSME
-238 STSVYRI
+238 STSVYWI

-416 RMLDI
+416 RMLEI
-421 CKEKYP
+421 CQEKYP

-452 TDMSKFETANHLAA
+452 TDMSKFETANHLTA

-495 NIIQCAWA
+495 NIIQCAWG

-520 QVRKKNKMKVIVS
+520 QVRKKNKMKVIVA

>member
-1 MMTRVMHISS
+1 MRSVC
-11 FTVSGRP
+11 G
-18 FGMLK
+18 L
-23 QYFVRRDDVFIRDFP
+23 DVHKDSV
-38 YLFGRDTSYDRI
+38 YLCI
-50 LRNVVKDHGSGTYH
+50 L
-64 GMITYRHAPTDGS
+64 
-77 MRTYPHAVADR
+77 
-88 YWLRCFQAQ
+88 
-97 IPLLSHYRVTGTSED
+97 SED
-112 YSGRNEAH
+112 GELI
-120 VANRYW
+120 
-126 TRVKEGNFKVHIGH
+126 EKVF
-140 AKEMGVESKVKVN
+140 GV
-153 AMLDHDL
+153 L
-160 FVIRTEYL
+160 T
-168 LEQFLSAF
+168 
-176 CIRRTGLIIFQNQ
+176 FQLHQ
-189 FVSLVLPVMRNIH
+189 MRD
-202 RMAYESFLARYKLH
+202 
-216 YFFRCHK
+216 
-223 VYLLLAHHVEKVSME
+223 LLLAHHVEEVSME
-238 STSVYRI
+238 STNVYWI

-260 NPYFIKQLH
+260 NPYFIKQLP

-284 PMKNFISSSFVPP
+284 TMKNLISSSFVPP
-297 EDIQQFR
+297 EDIQQLR
-304 QYDRRIFVLDEE
+304 QYDRRIFDLDEE

-339 SNVDCKSY
+339 SNVDSKSY

-383 SLTGVVSQAEVDV
+383 SLTGVISQAEIDV

-416 RMLDI
+416 RMLEI
-421 CKEKYP
+421 CQEKYP

-520 QVRKKNKMKVIVS
+520 QVRKKNKMKVIVA